1 MSTLVIQL
9 PSRQRLSSHSP
20 VATEG
25 EGSGL
30 ATEYE
35 FVTTPD
41 GLMLQ
46 LQGGAAASLLP
57 KANTVIAVL
66 GDADVSW
73 HRITLP
79 KAPAARLR
87 AALVGVL
94 EDALLEDA
102 EAVHLAV
109 APQASAG
116 QPTWVAAVDRRW
128 LRNELAALE
137 KADVFVDRVVP
148 MAWPDDPPIGH
159 FAEIEPNGDNA
170 RSTHGIAL
178 NWAHADGV
186 ASVRLQGGLARA
198 LVPNPAP
205 AGTRWSA
212 TPGAASAAEQWLG
225 GPVPVMP
232 PGERLL
238 QAARSLWNLRQF
250 DLTQRTRGARALRD
264 SLRKFFSPEWRPVRI
279 GVLVLAAAQIV
290 GLNLWALHQRS
301 AIDGKRAEMRA
312 IAKQAFPRVSDL
324 DIQRDPALVVA
335 RETQSLRTQAGK
347 PGDSDFETLLQAA
360 ASAWPGDRPAAE
372 NLRFE
377 PGRLNF
383 SANGWSDAQI
393 EQFRSL
399 LRPGGWQVDASEGR
413 LTLSRAAIRSPGGAL

>member
-9 PSRQRLSSHSP
+9 PSRQRLSSRSP
-20 VATEG
+20 AGSESG
-25 EGSGL
+25 GSGL

-41 GLMLQ
+41 GLMMQ
-46 LQGGAAASLLP
+46 LQGGTAASLLP
-57 KANTVIAVL
+57 KANTVVAVL

-79 KAPAARLR
+79 KAPAARMR

-94 EDALLEDA
+94 EEALLEDA

-116 QPTWVAAVDRRW
+116 QPTWIAAVDRRW
-128 LRNELAALE
+128 LRNELAVLE

-159 FAEIEPNGDNA
+159 FAEIENGENN

-225 GPVPVMP
+225 GPVAVMP

-264 SLRKFFSPEWRPVRI
+264 SLRRFFSPEWRPVRI
-279 GVLVLAAAQIV
+279 GVLVLAVAQIL

-301 AIDGKRAEMRA
+301 AIDAKRAQMRSL
-312 IAKQAFPRVSDL
+312 AKQAFPRVNDL
-324 DIQRDPALVVA
+324 DIQRDPMLVVA
-335 RETQSLRTQAGK
+335 RETRTLRTQAGK

-383 SANGWSDAQI
+383 SANGWTDAQI

-413 LTLSRAAIRSPGGAL
+413 LTLSRAVNRGSGGAL

>member
-9 PSRQRLSSHSP
+9 PSRQRLSSRSP
-20 VATEG
+20 AATEG

-57 KANTVIAVL
+57 RASTVVAVL

-79 KAPAARLR
+79 KAPAARMR
-87 AALVGVL
+87 AALVGV
-94 EDALLEDA
+94 LEDA

-128 LRNELAALE
+128 LRNELAVLE

-159 FAEIEPNGDNA
+159 FAEIENGNGD
-170 RSTHGIAL
+170 RSSHGIAL

-205 AGTRWSA
+205 PGTRWSA

-264 SLRKFFSPEWRPVRI
+264 WLRRFFSPEWRPVRI

-290 GLNLWALHQRS
+290 GLNLWAWHQRS
-301 AIDGKRAEMRA
+301 AIDSKRAEMRSL
-312 IAKQAFPRVSDL
+312 AKQAFPRVSDL
-324 DIQRDPALVVA
+324 DIQRDPMLVVA
-335 RETQSLRTQAGK
+335 RETQMLRTQAGK

-383 SANGWSDAQI
+383 SANGWNDAQI

-413 LTLSRAAIRSPGGAL
+413 LTLSRAANRGPGGAS